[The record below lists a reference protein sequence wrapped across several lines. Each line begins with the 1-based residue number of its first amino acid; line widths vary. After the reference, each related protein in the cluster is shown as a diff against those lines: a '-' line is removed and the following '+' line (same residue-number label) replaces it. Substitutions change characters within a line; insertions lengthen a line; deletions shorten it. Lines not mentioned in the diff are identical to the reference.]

1 MCLGESQ
8 PDSPMFKSPG
18 KVYQLLREVSTW
30 AGAEASK
37 MLSRIRMLAR
47 AVMRVVT
54 RSRIIREKLKW
65 LQGGEIN
72 LDWEGG
78 RLQVMRADEDARECT
93 ICGRCFVLV
102 SCQIS
107 SF

>member
-18 KVYQLLREVSTW
+18 KVYQLLREVSTC

-47 AVMRVVT
+47 AMMR
-54 RSRIIREKLKW
+54 SWIMREKLKW

-93 ICGRCFVLV
+93 I
-102 SCQIS
+102 
-107 SF
+107 

>member
-1 MCLGESQ
+1 
-8 PDSPMFKSPG
+8 
-18 KVYQLLREVSTW
+18 
-30 AGAEASK
+30 

-93 ICGRCFVLV
+93 LCTMHTALPAKTEDTF
-102 SCQIS
+102 
-107 SF
+107 

>member
-1 MCLGESQ
+1 
-8 PDSPMFKSPG
+8 
-18 KVYQLLREVSTW
+18 
-30 AGAEASK
+30 
-37 MLSRIRMLAR
+37 MLAR

-65 LQGGEIN
+65 LEGGEIN

-102 SCQIS
+102 SRQIS
-107 SF
+107 NF

>member
-18 KVYQLLREVSTW
+18 KVYQLLREVTC

-47 AVMRVVT
+47 AMMRSWVM
-54 RSRIIREKLKW
+54 REKLKW

-72 LDWEGG
+72 LDWEGS
-78 RLQVMRADEDARECT
+78 RLQVMGADEDARECT
-93 ICGRCFVLV
+93 IYGRCFVFW
-102 SCQIS
+102 SRHIS